1 MEEVEVDPH
10 MSNYGNTIAGSPL
23 GKRIFIYFEKKKVRL
38 SKIEFINFYFLGKN
52 Y

>member
-23 GKRIFIYFEKKKVRL
+23 DKRIFIYFEKIRFASQKL
-38 SKIEFINFYFLGKN
+38 NFLIFIF
-52 Y
+52 